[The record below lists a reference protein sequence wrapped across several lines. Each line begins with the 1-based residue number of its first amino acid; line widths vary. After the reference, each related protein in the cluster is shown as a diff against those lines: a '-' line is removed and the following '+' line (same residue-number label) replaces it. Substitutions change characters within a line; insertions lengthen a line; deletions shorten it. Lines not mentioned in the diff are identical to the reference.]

1 MVPKRTKV
9 FICKVSFICASPV
22 AGAWNKNTLQDE
34 LFPNCAAQERNP
46 YKTMLIQAF
55 HLQGFGV
62 DSHGR
67 PSGQSGGIS
76 SRGQQGDPNF
86 SGFTFTPVL
95 GHVSSV
101 EDRQRF
107 FERKPYQPTAEI
119 ALVIKSREMARGPEQ
134 TIFYGN
140 SCSVR
145 ISKHAICDKIQ
156 QAVISRR
163 PNVKRNPVVH

>member
-9 FICKVSFICASPV
+9 FICKVSFICASLSRVLGIRTHCKTSYSRIAQRKNAILTKPCLSKRFIRRGLGLIPTAVPV
-22 AGAWNKNTLQDE
+22 ASQG
-34 LFPNCAAQERNP
+34 
-46 YKTMLIQAF
+46 AF
-55 HLQGFGV
+55 HREGNK
-62 DSHGR
+62 
-67 PSGQSGGIS
+67 
-76 SRGQQGDPNF
+76 GDPNF

-134 TIFYGN
+134 TIFYSN

-145 ISKHAICDKIQ
+145 ISKHAICVKIQ
-156 QAVISRR
+156 QPVISRR
-163 PNVKRNPVVH
+163 PNVKRNPFVP